1 MHMMDDDAIRQAVRE
16 AYSSAAMRPKRKH
29 QFPVGRRFAT
39 SVGYPGKLLRTLP
52 KRAVE
57 AFSGVSNLAVASE
70 INGGETVLDLGCGSG
85 LDALVASRRV
95 GRGGWVIG
103 VDFSHA
109 MLVRAGEAIR
119 EDGAPNIRFVLAA
132 GERIPL
138 ADGSVDLALANGIF
152 NLNPY
157 RSKLFHELARVVRKG
172 GRVRA
177 AELTLKYPLP
187 QTERGDLSAWF
198 A

>member
-1 MHMMDDDAIRQAVRE
+1 MTDDDSIRHAVRE
-16 AYSSAAMRPKRKH
+16 AYSGAARRPKGKH
-29 QFPVGRRFAT
+29 PFPVGRRFAT
-39 SVGYPGKLLRTLP
+39 SVGYPAKLIRTLP
-52 KRAVE
+52 KKAVE
-57 AFSGVSNLAVASE
+57 AFSGVSNLAVASD
-70 INGGETVLDLGCGSG
+70 INAGETVLDLGCGSG

-95 GRGGWVIG
+95 GPGGWVIG

-109 MLVRAGEAIR
+109 MLIRAGQAVR
-119 EDGAPNIRFVLAA
+119 EDGASNIQLVLAE

-138 ADGSVDLALANGIF
+138 ASGSVDVAVANGIF

-157 RSKLFHELARVVRKG
+157 RSELFHELARVVRKG
-172 GRVRA
+172 GAVWA

>member
-16 AYSSAAMRPKRKH
+16 AYSSAARRPNSEH
-29 QFPVGRRFAT
+29 PFPVGRRFAA
-39 SVGYPGKLLRTLP
+39 SVGYPAKVIRALP
-52 KRAVE
+52 EKAVE
-57 AFSGVSNLAVASE
+57 AFSGVSNLAVASD
-70 INGGETVLDLGCGSG
+70 INAGERVLDLGCGSG
-85 LDALVASRRV
+85 LDVLVASRRV
-95 GRGGWVIG
+95 SPGGWVIG

-119 EDGAPNIRFVLAA
+119 EDGASNIQLVLAE

-138 ADGSVDLALANGIF
+138 ADGSIDVALANGIF

-172 GRVRA
+172 GTVRA
-177 AELTLKYPLP
+177 AELIIKYPLP
-187 QTERGDLSAWF
+187 QTERGDLSTWF

>member
-1 MHMMDDDAIRQAVRE
+1 MMDDDATRQAVRE
-16 AYSSAAMRPKRKH
+16 AYSSAARRPKSEH
-29 QFPVGRRFAT
+29 PFPVGRRFAA
-39 SVGYPGKLLRTLP
+39 SVGYPAKVIRALP
-52 KRAVE
+52 EKAVE
-57 AFSGVSNLAVASE
+57 AFSGVSNLAVASDL
-70 INGGETVLDLGCGSG
+70 NAGERVLDVGCGSG

-95 GRGGWVIG
+95 SPGGWVIG

-109 MLVRAGEAIR
+109 MLVRADEAIR
-119 EDGAPNIRFVLAA
+119 EDGASNIQLVLAE

-138 ADGSVDLALANGIF
+138 ADGSIDVALANGIF

-172 GRVRA
+172 GTVRA
-177 AELTLKYPLP
+177 AELIIKYPLP
-187 QTERGDLSAWF
+187 QTERGDLSTWF